1 MVHISCE
8 LFLACVFVSS
18 RDAPTLAITTT
29 DLKPSGYPLQNI
41 EKREIRELR
50 MSQV

>member
-1 MVHISCE
+1 MDGSVLWVHN
-8 LFLACVFVSS
+8 
-18 RDAPTLAITTT
+18 
-29 DLKPSGYPLQNI
+29 LKLSDKTLQNI

>member
-1 MVHISCE
+1 MDGSVLWVHNPQGCPIE
-8 LFLACVFVSS
+8 
-18 RDAPTLAITTT
+18 T
-29 DLKPSGYPLQNI
+29 LQNI